1 MNDRGGGAAPGG
13 ATPGVGVGVGV
24 EWEVE
29 LGAVLE
35 FEFESDGSSLA
46 R

>member
-13 ATPGVGVGVGV
+13 ATPGVGVGV